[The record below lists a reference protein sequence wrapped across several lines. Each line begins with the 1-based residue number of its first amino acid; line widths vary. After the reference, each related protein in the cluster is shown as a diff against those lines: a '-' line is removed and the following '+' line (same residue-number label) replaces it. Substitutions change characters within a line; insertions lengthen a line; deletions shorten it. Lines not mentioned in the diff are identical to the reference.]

1 LAFILTVSSLDARPM
16 TEHDESNETMKRSM
30 YFSLICLMISGCNDS
45 NFDNKEFDG
54 ITPALATDSVITTLG
69 DQFVTAK
76 GSWFLIGEKSSTPYN
91 VTEIQCRRNLMS
103 CRSAYA
109 ELQDYFGPPK
119 LDVGQDIF
127 DIAEWNEDGILIKS
141 ADGCR
146 EIETVISA
154 KNQTVTQTIESNI
167 NLPTCVKDDSGKPY
181 QPTLSQPRKLRMLN
195 LKEFE
200 ASIGKN

>member
-1 LAFILTVSSLDARPM
+1 MSFILTDSGLDARPL
-16 TEHDESNETMKRSM
+16 TEHDKGNSSMKRSI
-30 YFSLICLMISGCNDS
+30 YVGLLCLAVSGCNNN

-54 ITPALATDSVITTLG
+54 ITPALSTDSVITTLG

-91 VTEIQCRRNLMS
+91 ITEIQCRRNLMT

-127 DIAEWNEDGILIKS
+127 DITEWNEEGILKKS
-141 ADGCR
+141 SDGCR
-146 EIETVISA
+146 EVETVISA

-167 NLPTCVKDDSGKPY
+167 NLATCVKDDSGKPY
-181 QPTLSQPRKLRMLN
+181 QPTLPKPRKLRMLN

-200 ASIGKN
+200 ASMGKN